1 MPVAPPK
8 ARLFDALR
16 RVAEWDP
23 GDDTLS
29 VPAIDRATLAEL
41 ENTLEPTPVAMI
53 AVEVGAVL
61 AIYDP
66 PKGSIKAH
74 TDACVEAL
82 LDMPPDILRN
92 GLRRLRIERC
102 YPTAPMPGDFRR
114 ACLGELHERRMAVTK
129 ARVAAM
135 RYRPAPPPP
144 REPTEAEITQVSAM
158 TAQVYARTRDN
169 PLKGPPEPRPAGT
182 DISSA
187 LRAVAAETAGR
198 RLPDADDPE
207 VRKWLGA
214 A

>member
-1 MPVAPPK
+1 M
-8 ARLFDALR
+8 
-16 RVAEWDP
+16 AEWDP
-23 GDDTLS
+23 GDDTLPA
-29 VPAIDRATLAEL
+29 PAIDRATLAEL
-41 ENTLEPTPVAMI
+41 ENTLEPAPVALI

-82 LDMPPDILRN
+82 LDMPPDILRD
-92 GLRRLRIERC
+92 GLRWLRIERC

-114 ACLGELHERRMAVTK
+114 ACLDALHERRMAVTK
-129 ARVAAM
+129 ARVAAL
-135 RYRPAPPPP
+135 RYRPAPPPR
-144 REPTEAEITQVSAM
+144 REPTEAEIARVSEM
-158 TAQVYARTRDN
+158 TAQVYTRARDN
-169 PLKGPPEPRPAGT
+169 PLKGPPEPR
-182 DISSA
+182 ISAPDTAAA